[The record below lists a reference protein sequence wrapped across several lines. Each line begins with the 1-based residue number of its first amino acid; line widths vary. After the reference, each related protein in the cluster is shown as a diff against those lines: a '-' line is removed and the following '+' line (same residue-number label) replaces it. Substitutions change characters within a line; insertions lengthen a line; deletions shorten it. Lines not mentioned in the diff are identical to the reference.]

1 MQPVV
6 TGQAEHESHEVTHE
20 SSPTTHQGIFD
31 VDSSFDS
38 CDACFSD
45 LVPQRICTPENL
57 VHPKRNVFRAFGTVS
72 PNRIFNA
79 SGVHLLTSDVAGHD
93 HLTSQ
98 WSEGGWTV
106 FIDEERQLFDAI
118 RYVERRAM
126 KEVLP
131 RQSWDFV
138 RLNVG

>member
-1 MQPVV
+1 VIRRNPAAPNMAKIVP
-6 TGQAEHESHEVTHE
+6 
-20 SSPTTHQGIFD
+20 
-31 VDSSFDS
+31 
-38 CDACFSD
+38 CCFWR
-45 LVPQRICTPENL
+45 VQFG
-57 VHPKRNVFRAFGTVS
+57 KRNVFRAFGTVG
-72 PNRIFNA
+72 PNREFNA
-79 SGVHLLTSDVAGHD
+79 SGVHLSTADVAGHD

>member
-1 MQPVV
+1 
-6 TGQAEHESHEVTHE
+6 
-20 SSPTTHQGIFD
+20 
-31 VDSSFDS
+31 
-38 CDACFSD
+38 
-45 LVPQRICTPENL
+45 L

-93 HLTSQ
+93 QLPSP

-118 RYVERRAM
+118 QYVERHGM
-126 KEVLP
+126 KEGLP

-138 RLNVG
+138 SVNVG